1 MGWISEISLTKNIS
15 KVLETKKKGEHTDLI
30 KLANNFLILKINDVR
45 SKTLDIDVNK
55 EIEKLTKLE
64 TNSQL
69 NKFSKIYF
77 DKIKLNYLIN
87 EK

>member
-1 MGWISEISLTKNIS
+1 MTKHSINIVLSFLNINKDLEI
-15 KVLETKKKGEHTDLI
+15 KKLI
-30 KLANNFLILKINDVR
+30 
-45 SKTLDIDVNK
+45 
-55 EIEKLTKLE
+55 ELE

-69 NKFSKIYF
+69 TKFSKIYF

>member
-1 MGWISEISLTKNIS
+1 MLKE
-15 KVLETKKKGEHTDLI
+15 KKIGEYTDVI
-30 KLANNFLILKINDVR
+30 KLNNFFLILKINDVR
-45 SKTLDIDVNK
+45 VEKLDIDK
-55 EIEKLTKLE
+55 DLEIKKLIELE

-69 NKFSKIYF
+69 TKFSKIYF